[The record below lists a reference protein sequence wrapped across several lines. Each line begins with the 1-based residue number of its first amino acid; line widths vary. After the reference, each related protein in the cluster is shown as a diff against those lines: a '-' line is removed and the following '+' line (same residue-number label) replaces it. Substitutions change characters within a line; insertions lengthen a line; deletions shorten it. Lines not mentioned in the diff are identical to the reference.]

1 VKSGLKTGTDLSLEI
16 NHVDSHISLDKNRF
30 SRFKSEI
37 VSFRIWT
44 LYNEYLFYL
53 HAAIT
58 LEELR
63 TLLVE
68 ETSVVLGD
76 AGIVHTH
83 LVLLNRQVINNMYSV
98 HCTVHCT
105 LYTVHCTIINC
116 TMYIHFQTQNQ
127 GPKINLYR
135 HQKLNVI
142 FTGI

>member
-105 LYTVHCTIINC
+105 LYTV
-116 TMYIHFQTQNQ
+116 
-127 GPKINLYR
+127 L
-135 HQKLNVI
+135 L
-142 FTGI
+142 